1 MSYSSPIARLYGAVM
16 PRVVP
21 GVVVGGVVGTALR
34 WAVLTHGP
42 LDPRWATLL
51 VNGAG
56 SMLLGWVTARWPDRT
71 ARARLTLGVGVA
83 GGLTTFSTLAV
94 DVAASLD
101 TGRFEAATLVVAA
114 NITAG
119 LAGFAITRRSPTSA
133 RR

>member
-1 MSYSSPIARLYGAVM
+1 M